1 MKIGLFSDTYL
12 PSVNGI
18 SYVLE
23 ITAKR
28 LIELGHEVYIFAPA
42 SNLRAHEPEDHPY
55 VYRFPAVE
63 GIFFDEQL
71 TSVFFPPAAYYRI
84 KRLELDII
92 HCFTPGQIGSMG
104 MLVALKTN
112 VPLINQYSTDYH
124 EYAAKYPQAIP
135 ATIAL
140 VLSMPWM
147 LRLSPRETIKLLSV
161 LRPQAGITKWQRAM
175 AIRVHV
181 AIHDNCNAV
190 IALSPKMKAKL
201 DSWHSKTPSTLMPN
215 GVNPLPQSK
224 PAVIRKLRRDLGIAD
239 EQVVLLYVGRMGK
252 EKNLELT
259 LDAFARVYTS
269 NRNAVLVLV
278 GGFGYREVLATRAE
292 RLGVASSVVF
302 VDKIPREQLGDYY
315 AIGDIFVFT
324 SLSDTQGL
332 VVNEAAGAGL
342 PIILCDDA
350 LTTIVQHEQSGLVV
364 KPTVRAVSSAMNSLI
379 DNPVQRAAYGITAAR
394 LAKQYDEKS
403 QTKKLVRLYQQC
415 IATHRPPD
423 PERVL

>member
-23 ITAKR
+23 ITAQR
-28 LIELGHEVYIFAPA
+28 LQELGHEVYIFAPA
-42 SNLRAHEPEDHPY
+42 SNLRAYEPYDHPH
-55 VYRFPAVE
+55 VYRFPAIE

-71 TSVFFPPAAYYRI
+71 TSVFFPPAAYYKI
-84 KRLELDII
+84 KQLNLDII
-92 HCFTPGQIGSMG
+92 HCFTPGQIGSIG

-147 LRLSPRETIKLLSV
+147 LRLSPRETIRLLTV

-175 AIRVHV
+175 AIKVHV

-201 DSWHSKTPSTLMPN
+201 DSWQSKTTATLLPN
-215 GVNPLPQSK
+215 GVNPLPVSDR
-224 PAVIRKLRRDLGIAD
+224 ATVARLRSTLGIRAN
-239 EQVVLLYVGRMGK
+239 QTVLLYVGRMGK

-259 LDAFARVYTS
+259 LDAFARLHKQRADV
-269 NRNAVLVLV
+269 VLMLV
-278 GGFGYREVLATRAE
+278 GGFGYRSVLEAQAKELGIAE
-292 RLGVASSVVF
+292 LVIF
-302 VDKIPREQLGDYY
+302 VDKIPRQQLGDYY
-315 AIGDIFVFT
+315 ALGDIFVFT

-342 PIILCDDA
+342 PIILCDGA
-350 LTTIVQHEQSGLVV
+350 LTTIVEHQKSGLVV
-364 KPTVRAVSSAMNSLI
+364 APTPAKVAEAMQILV
-379 DNPVQRAAYGITAAR
+379 DNPALRTAYGAQAAAE
-394 LAKQYDEKS
+394 AKLYDETA
-403 QTKKLVRLYQQC
+403 QTKKLVQLYEHC